1 MTSAI
6 GRHYLDR
13 QASQEDRPSPVSV
26 TGIVFNML
34 PILLLIGV
42 WIFFMKRMS
51 KASPAVNTQLECMTA
66 QLEETRRMNQTLE
79 RIATA
84 LERRSA

>member
-1 MTSAI
+1 MSITAI
-6 GRHYLDR
+6 L
-13 QASQEDRPSPVSV
+13 
-26 TGIVFNML
+26 INML
-34 PILLLIGV
+34 PIVLLIGV

-51 KASPAVNTQLECMTA
+51 KASPAVKTQLECMTA

-84 LERRSA
+84 LEERQSA

>member
-1 MTSAI
+1 MGI
-6 GRHYLDR
+6 
-13 QASQEDRPSPVSV
+13 
-26 TGIVFNML
+26 TGILINLM
-34 PILLLIGV
+34 PIVLLIGV
-42 WIFFMKRMS
+42 WIFFMKRMN

-84 LERRSA
+84 LEERRSA

>member
-1 MTSAI
+1 MSLTAI
-6 GRHYLDR
+6 F
-13 QASQEDRPSPVSV
+13 
-26 TGIVFNML
+26 FNML

-51 KASPAVNTQLECMTA
+51 KASPAVTTQLDCMTA

-79 RIATA
+79 RIAAA
-84 LERRSA
+84 LEERRGA

>member
-1 MTSAI
+1 MSITAI
-6 GRHYLDR
+6 L
-13 QASQEDRPSPVSV
+13 
-26 TGIVFNML
+26 INML
-34 PILLLIGV
+34 PIVLLIGV

-51 KASPAVNTQLECMTA
+51 KAAPAVTTQLECMTA

-84 LERRSA
+84 LEERQSA

>member
-1 MTSAI
+1 MSITAI
-6 GRHYLDR
+6 L
-13 QASQEDRPSPVSV
+13 
-26 TGIVFNML
+26 INML
-34 PILLLIGV
+34 PIVLLIGV

-51 KASPAVNTQLECMTA
+51 KASPAVKTQLECMTA

-84 LERRSA
+84 LEARQSA